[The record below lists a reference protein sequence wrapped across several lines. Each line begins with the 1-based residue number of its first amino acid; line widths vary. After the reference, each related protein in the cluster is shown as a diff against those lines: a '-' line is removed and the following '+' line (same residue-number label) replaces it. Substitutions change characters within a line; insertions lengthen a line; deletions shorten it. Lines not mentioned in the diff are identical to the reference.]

1 MKAKFLIAYATR
13 VGSTIEIAEA
23 IGKVL
28 TEWGA
33 DVDIRSTSERIDVED
48 YDAVILGSA
57 IRVGKWLPEAVDFL
71 KTHRAALS
79 TIPTAF
85 FVACMT
91 LHDDT
96 DENRK
101 LVLSY
106 LDPVLEEVPE
116 VRPVSIGLFAGEV
129 NPTKLSLP
137 IRLFIRVNK
146 VPRGD
151 FRRWDD
157 IRRWASSIAPTLLGE
172 PELLY
177 P

>member
-1 MKAKFLIAYATR
+1 MKKILIAYATR
-13 VGSTIEIAEA
+13 VGSTIEVAQAIAD
-23 IGKVL
+23 VL

-33 DVDIRSTSERIDVED
+33 KVEVRSTNERIDID
-48 YDAVILGSA
+48 RYDAVILGSA

-71 KTHRAALS
+71 KTHYDALS
-79 TIPTAF
+79 TVPTAF

-91 LHDDT
+91 LHDDC

-106 LDPVLEEVPE
+106 LDPVFEALPD

-129 NPTKLSLP
+129 NPAKLSLP
-137 IRLFIRVNK
+137 IRLFIRANK
-146 VPRGD
+146 VPCGD
-151 FRRWDD
+151 FRDWDA

-172 PELLY
+172 PEMLY